1 MGGSRMIDSKQL
13 VEYAKHPELAFQNL
27 SKMLDLLQ
35 SSDETEANSASELL
49 ENCGAPRAEDVA
61 FLLDQ
66 LKSAQSPRVYWC
78 STLLGR
84 LGANGAGLAERSLIR
99 AELCQAISNETL
111 ELSAR
116 ERAAWAIGEL
126 GRVDNDCRA
135 MLTKHVENAPARLK
149 RLLET
154 ALAS

>member
-1 MGGSRMIDSKQL
+1 MIDSKQL
-13 VEYAKHPELAFQNL
+13 VECTKHPELAFQNL
-27 SKMLDLLQ
+27 NKMLDLLQ
-35 SSDETEANSASELL
+35 STDETEANSASELL
-49 ENCGAPRAEDVA
+49 ENFGAPRFEDID

-84 LGANGAGLAERSLIR
+84 LGADFGALAERSHIQV
-99 AELCQAISNETL
+99 ELCQAINNETL

-116 ERAAWAIGEL
+116 ERAAWAVGVL
-126 GRVDNDCRA
+126 GRVDSDCRA
-135 MLTKHVENAPARLK
+135 MLKPHVENAPARLK

>member
-1 MGGSRMIDSKQL
+1 MIDSKQL
-13 VEYAKHPELAFQNL
+13 VQDTKHAESTYQNL
-27 SKMLDLLQ
+27 GKILDLLQ
-35 SSDETEANSASELL
+35 STDETESNSASDSL
-49 ENCGAPRAEDVA
+49 ENCGAPRSEDVA

-84 LGANGAGLAERSLIR
+84 LGADGAGLAERSLIQ
-99 AELCQAISNETL
+99 AKLCKAINQETL

-116 ERAAWAIGEL
+116 ERAAWAVGML
-126 GRVDNDCRA
+126 GRVDSDCRA
-135 MLTKHVENAPARLK
+135 LLTLQVEDAPARLK

-154 ALAS
+154 ALAR